1 MIIRKRFLVLLLS
14 ASVLVGCNQGES
26 SETSN
31 SDIDIQISI
40 KKHEAVKL
48 PVDIFVDSDYT
59 IQEQQV
65 GFTRSITGVE
75 IKNFDESSEIEVLE
89 RYGNAV
95 SSQGFN
101 LQKDFKLLVI
111 TMEHKT
117 QGEAGRSPL
126 EGYVLNV
133 GSGLVIGDEPLVN
146 KNEFLRYQEAHMVK
160 EYKVGTTFEEKGN
173 ILLAVPNEFANDKNL
188 QLKINQKLDNKNKFL
203 YIDLY

>member
-31 SDIDIQISI
+31 PDSDIQISK

-59 IQEQQV
+59 IQDQQV

-75 IKNFDESSEIEVLE
+75 VKNFDESSEIEFLE

-111 TMEHKT
+111 TMEHEI
-117 QGEAGRSPL
+117 QGEARRSPL

-188 QLKINQKLDNKNKFL
+188 QLKINQKLDNENKYV